1 MSNSVKQKVEEGVIS
16 HALDGLFEIMNN
28 MGKDEKFDIQDLNYV
43 LFMEDVSIIGKRESE
58 EWIKKNNVNP
68 FDLIRLVQ
76 KHEQSTFGRLYT
88 EVDVE
93 DMVNSYIKIK
103 GATLLEELEINYSN
117 PLYSKNQITDLFL
130 KIKSMLG

>member
-1 MSNSVKQKVEEGVIS
+1 MSNSVKQKVENGVIS

-28 MGKDEKFDIQDLNYV
+28 MDKNGTFNIHNLNYA
-43 LFMEDVSIIGKRESE
+43 LFMKGMVVKGKSQSE
-58 EWIKKNNVNP
+58 EWIKKNNVNS

-76 KHEQSTFGRLYT
+76 KHEQSTFGRLFT
-88 EVDVE
+88 EVEEE
-93 DMVNSYIKIK
+93 DMVNMYIEIK
-103 GATLLEELEINYSN
+103 GGMFIEELELDYSN